1 MDLTKRAI
9 GVKLSISSF
18 GNRRKDRRLSQA
30 IAEKYG
36 ADPRAFKSHKT
47 LVDPEYLDRI
57 EKLAGYARNR
67 VHYRLSLPWADGGLR
82 ILPIG
87 LYEQYLQEMSEYKN
101 EWEAEVD
108 QFKAIWPDLREQAR
122 TWLNGLF
129 REAEYPEDISPCFDF
144 RVSFRPLPNADDFRV
159 ELGDDAVRAIRED
172 IEEEME
178 TSVML
183 ANQELGKR
191 LLTKVAHMAERL
203 DAYGEDDEGKVVGDF
218 KSSLVGNIRDLV
230 RLAPAFNLGGDQRI
244 NDLIADIDQH
254 LTPYEADDLKA
265 DENLRKQVAQK
276 ANEARSAIEDYF
288 GV

>member
-18 GNRRKDRRLSQA
+18 GNRRKDKRLAGA

-36 ADPRAFKSHKT
+36 ADPRAFKGHKT
-47 LVDPEYLDRI
+47 LVDPEYLERI

-101 EWEAEVD
+101 EWESEVEK
-108 QFKAIWPDLREQAR
+108 FLTVWPDLREQAQS
-122 TWLNGLF
+122 WLNGLF
-129 REAEYPEDISPCFDF
+129 REEEYPRDISNHFDF
-144 RVSFRPLPNADDFRV
+144 RVSFRPLPNASDFRV
-159 ELGDDAVRAIRED
+159 ELGDDAVKAIRED

-183 ANQELGKR
+183 ANQELGQR
-191 LLTKVAHMAERL
+191 LFKKVAHMAERL
-203 DAYGEDDEGKVVGDF
+203 DAYGEDAEGKVIGDF

-230 RLAPAFNLGGDQRI
+230 RLAPAFNLGQDARI
-244 NDLIADIDQH
+244 DELISDIDQH

-265 DENLRKQVAQK
+265 DEDLRKRVAQK
-276 ANEARSAIEDYF
+276 AKEAQSSIEDYF
-288 GV
+288 GI